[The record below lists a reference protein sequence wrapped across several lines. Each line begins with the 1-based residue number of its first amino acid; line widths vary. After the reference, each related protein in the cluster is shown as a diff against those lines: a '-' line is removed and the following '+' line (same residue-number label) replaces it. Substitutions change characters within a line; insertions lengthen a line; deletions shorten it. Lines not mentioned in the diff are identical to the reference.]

1 MIDFLI
7 KMPSSK
13 QTTKKQKQPKTE
25 KSTKQTKKPK
35 KAGVKK
41 VSDVPK
47 IVHPRVI
54 NKVSFDEY
62 MDSFINNVEYR
73 RNVVKQLYEE
83 KKCPNACVLHLNAVL
98 KEIEAMKKRVGKRII
113 TKRRNTGNHGRGA
126 LVAPCLISDELAKFL
141 GVKSGTRMGRAEVNR
156 AVTSYI
162 HWDPETPVP
171 EEPEKSDPDYEEKH
185 RKVLNFKNKTQWAKK
200 LNKDGKVR
208 NLQDP
213 KTKSIIIPDA
223 ALVKL
228 LKYKEYQKAVKAG
241 KILFNQTDPE
251 TKEKSKVVREDD
263 ILTYSVLQH
272 LLARHFI
279 KDDSPAEDVPDQE
292 DEGSDEETEVESDE
306 E

>member
-1 MIDFLI
+1 
-7 KMPSSK
+7 MPSSK

-25 KSTKQTKKPK
+25 KSTKQTK
-35 KAGVKK
+35 VKK
-41 VSDVPK
+41 VKAKKVSEIPK

-62 MDSFINNVEYR
+62 MDSFINNIEYR

-98 KEIEAMKKRVGKRII
+98 KEVEAMKKRVGKRII

-156 AVTSYI
+156 AVTAYI

-171 EEPEKSDPDYEEKH
+171 EEPEKSDPEYEEKH

-213 KTKSIIIPDA
+213 ETKSIILPDA
-223 ALVKL
+223 ALAKL

-241 KILFNQTDPE
+241 KIQFNQTDPE
-251 TKEKSKVVREDD
+251 TKEKRKVVREDD

-279 KDDSPAEDVPDQE
+279 KDDSPAEEEPDQE
-292 DEGSDEETEVESDE
+292 DDNDESEVASDEDE